1 MKKLFGCILSLVVAV
16 MLVFTPAEHVYAQ
29 GLGLSVSSSSV
40 AVGKTVKVTVSM
52 PSGYFGTVVISSSDE
67 GVLSNGGDGVAN
79 IGDAAG
85 YPTSQSFSFTAKAA
99 GSCTIKAYCTVV
111 GDAEGND
118 AGGIITGA
126 STKVTVTSASSNN
139 DSNSNKD
146 NKDNSGS
153 NTGNDN
159 NANKDNENKEEKKSS
174 NASLGSLVISA
185 GTLSPEF
192 SAATKD
198 YTATVDYSCS
208 SLAVTANPAD
218 SKASVTSVTG
228 NDSLEVGENT
238 VSVVVTAEDG
248 STSTYNIVV
257 TRRAEDD
264 PENADKQDNWKKFDI
279 NGTEW
284 TMVNDIPEDVVPEGF
299 EHSKT
304 VIDGL
309 EYNTLHG
316 TFGDITLVYLQS
328 ESGNGLF
335 VYDAAQNAAYE
346 FVRINSESHF
356 IVVLLPK
363 VDDVPEGYN
372 EISLSIEGKG
382 VATAYQT
389 KAEKKDDQTKDFY
402 LVYAMNDN
410 GESGWYTYDS
420 VDGTYMR
427 NELSTPTV
435 AQEENDTTKSE
446 LVPGIAN
453 KYLVLAAIL
462 VLIIIILL
470 LLLIVSAVK
479 NRKYKAMDYHDDDV
493 DDAAEDVSNEALEE
507 TTDETADEIA
517 DELEEEVTEEPL
529 DEVAEE
535 AAEESVDEVAEEAAE
550 ESVDEVAGEAAEE
563 SAGEAAEETADEA
576 VEESADEVAEE
587 TAEDAA
593 DEQKMATDENISNAS
608 YVGRTVEITPDSKK
622 AVENENSEF
631 DLKDDSRQENVSDT
645 ENDADEDALKNQ
657 LQMALDGFVNEGNK
671 PSETIDSSAKD
682 DNEDDSE
689 DDDLQFID
697 LN

>member
-1 MKKLFGCILSLVVAV
+1 MKKLFGCILSLVMAV

-85 YPTSQSFSFTAKAA
+85 YPTSQSFSFTAKAV

-118 AGGIITGA
+118 AGGTITGA

-146 NKDNSGS
+146 NSGS
-153 NTGNDN
+153 NTGNDS

-335 VYDAAQNAAYE
+335 VYDVAQNAAYE

-363 VDDVPEGYN
+363 VDDVPDGYN

-389 KAEKKDDQTKDFY
+389 KGEKTDDQTKDFY
-402 LVYAMNDN
+402 LIYAMNDN

-462 VLIIIILL
+462 VLIIIILAL
-470 LLLIVSAVK
+470 LLLVVIVK
-479 NRKYKAMDYHDDDV
+479 NKKRTANEENDEEDDTKEFDIEENDIEAN
-493 DDAAEDVSNEALEE
+493 DDAQES
-507 TTDETADEIA
+507 
-517 DELEEEVTEEPL
+517 
-529 DEVAEE
+529 
-535 AAEESVDEVAEEAAE
+535 AEESQVDEIQEPAE
-550 ESVDEVAGEAAEE
+550 ESQIDEIQEPAEE
-563 SAGEAAEETADEA
+563 SG
-576 VEESADEVAEE
+576 EESQIAEILE
-587 TAEDAA
+587 SDDNTESTEASD
-593 DEQKMATDENISNAS
+593 AS
-608 YVGRTVEITPDSKK
+608 YVGRTVEITSDLKKTAENEKSDFDSKE
-622 AVENENSEF
+622 AS
-631 DLKDDSRQENVSDT
+631 DQENAADDDT
-645 ENDADEDALKNQ
+645 LKNQ
-657 LQMALDGFVNEGNK
+657 VQMALDGFVNDGNK